1 MFFTRHML
9 MWHGIEAFNMKP
21 KYIFGYHIKLTCDIY
36 LVINSNNM
44 DVVEMKKIQIREG
57 MDSKSMKLQAS
68 LKK

>member
-1 MFFTRHML
+1 MFFTRHMT
-9 MWHGIEAFNMKP
+9 MWHGIEAFNMIP
-21 KYIFGYHIKLTCDIY
+21 KIKLTCDIY

-44 DVVEMKKIQIREG
+44 DVVEMKKIKIREG